1 MVLLVNNCFGI
12 DALVVRE
19 QGRGWVSEALWLQ
32 LPAWHEGLH
41 RGDLT
46 APL

>member
-19 QGRGWVSEALWLQ
+19 QGRGWVSEALCCNC
-32 LPAWHEGLH
+32 LH
-41 RGDLT
+41 GMRAFT
-46 APL
+46 EET